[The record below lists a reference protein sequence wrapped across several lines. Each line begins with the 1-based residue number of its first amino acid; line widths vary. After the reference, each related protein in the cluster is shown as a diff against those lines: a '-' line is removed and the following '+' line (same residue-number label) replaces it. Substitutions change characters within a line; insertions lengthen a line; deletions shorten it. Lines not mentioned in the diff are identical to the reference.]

1 MLCVQLDEN
10 LEKKLDALCR
20 AANRSREDIVRELVE
35 EYLLE
40 EEDVLIAESRL
51 LDAGDAVIRIDE
63 MRRRLGL
70 DA

>member
-20 AANRSREDIVRELVE
+20 TAKRTREDIVRELVE

-51 LDAGDAVIRIDE
+51 SDAGDAVIGIDE